1 MGLVPWPLIER
12 TFVLYRMHSRLAH
25 SKGFIFIFRNT
36 LDYSR
41 QNRLDHYAD
50 VKKVFTSQMSNK
62 KASNDERKIVLK
74 TC

>member
-25 SKGFIFIFRNT
+25 SKGFIFRNT
-36 LDYSR
+36 LDYFR

-50 VKKVFTSQMSNK
+50 VKKVFNN